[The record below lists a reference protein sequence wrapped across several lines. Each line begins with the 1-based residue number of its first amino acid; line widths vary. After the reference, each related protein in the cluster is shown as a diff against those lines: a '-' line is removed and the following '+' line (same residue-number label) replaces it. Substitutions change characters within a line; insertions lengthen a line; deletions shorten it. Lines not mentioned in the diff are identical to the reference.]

1 MRTLEGDTV
10 TGDLQRARYRA
21 KEAKGH
27 MGIVVDDSESVSV
40 SSMEIVTQV
49 VD

>member
-1 MRTLEGDTV
+1 MEGDTV
-10 TGDLQRARYRA
+10 TGDLQRARHRA

-27 MGIVVDDSESVSV
+27 MGLVVDDSESVSV